1 MKIYVSEYGKDGFF
15 MEQNIEY
22 RQQLVREYKR
32 MVSPLLAYLPW
43 LVQNAGQ
50 PGSTAYR
57 GDGYSDQSV
66 SFSFPVY
73 DSTLMSFIKEASK
86 SPLMEKNYSYT
97 YTRNRIRNH
106 DDERRVI
113 QAANIKDWD
122 ILRGILSKYVLG
134 GRTKAALWSEAVREN
149 IFALVLEKMRKI
161 IEYWDKPMD
170 DEAR

>member
-1 MKIYVSEYGKDGFF
+1 MYVSEYGKDGFF

-106 DDERRVI
+106 DDEIRFGYPALPGMQYHRS
-113 QAANIKDWD
+113 AAVFKSLPDM
-122 ILRGILSKYVLG
+122 LRQI
-134 GRTKAALWSEAVREN
+134 RELQKE
-149 IFALVLEKMRKI
+149 IEKLKNR
-161 IEYWDKPMD
+161 
-170 DEAR
+170 

>member
-1 MKIYVSEYGKDGFF
+1 MKVYVLEYGKDGLF

-22 RQQLVREYKR
+22 RQQLVQEYKQ
-32 MVSPLLAYLPW
+32 MLVPLLNYLPW
-43 LVQNAGQ
+43 LVKNAGQ

-57 GDGYSDQSV
+57 GDEYSEQSA

-97 YTRNRIRNH
+97 YTRNRIKTH
-106 DDERRVI
+106 DDERRMI
-113 QAANIKDWD
+113 QDADIKDWD

-134 GRTKAALWSEAVREN
+134 GRTKAVLWSEAVREN
-149 IFALVLEKMRKI
+149 IFALVLDKMRKI
-161 IEYWDKPMD
+161 IEFWDKPM
-170 DEAR
+170 EGGTK